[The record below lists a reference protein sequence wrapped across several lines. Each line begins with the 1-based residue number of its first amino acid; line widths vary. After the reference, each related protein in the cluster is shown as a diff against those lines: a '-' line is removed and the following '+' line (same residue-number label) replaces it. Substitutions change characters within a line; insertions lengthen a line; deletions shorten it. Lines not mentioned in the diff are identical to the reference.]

1 MPIFLHIEGDD
12 MANSVFSDLL
22 RNRIKGSVV
31 LLALGAAVLGAN
43 AKSEDVKSE
52 NFNVLGTW
60 SALNNYSAYEVPLWE
75 EYLPEA
81 SENQISGTIVSMSEM
96 GLSGF
101 ETMRLLKSGIFDF
114 VHLTMGYATGD
125 EPAME
130 GLDLASVSQDID
142 MARDIVDA
150 YMPVIN
156 QRLAANHNLK
166 ILSAYPFTSQAF
178 FCAKP
183 IENIKDLSGLKI
195 RTYSAA
201 LADFVEGAGGENV
214 TVAFGEVVPAL
225 ERGVI
230 DCAITGTM
238 PGYSASWHEVT
249 DYLYTLR
256 VGWGIVT
263 LTVNL
268 DSWNRLNDATR
279 SLMEAEIADFN
290 HRAWEGVAALDSQ
303 GINCNT
309 GIGECESGEAGEMT
323 LVMPSEA
330 DLKAR
335 ETILSDF
342 VLANWRERCG
352 GDCAEEWN
360 ASAGK
365 VSGILVP

>member
-1 MPIFLHIEGDD
+1 
-12 MANSVFSDLL
+12 MAKHTFSDLMKHKV
-22 RNRIKGSVV
+22 KGSMI
-31 LLALGAAVLGAN
+31 LLALGLTAFGGV
-43 AKSEDVKSE
+43 AKAEEVQNV
-52 NFNVLGTW
+52 NFSVLGTW
-60 SALNNYSAYEVPLWE
+60 SALNNYSAYEVPLWQ

-81 SENQISGTIVSMSEM
+81 SNDQVTGTIVSMSEM

-101 ETMRLLKSGIFDF
+101 ETMRLLKHGIFDF

-130 GLDLASVSQDID
+130 GLDLASVSQDLD
-142 MARDIVDA
+142 TAKDIVDA
-150 YMPVIN
+150 YMPAIN
-156 QRLAANHNLK
+156 QRLKANHNLK

-178 FCAKP
+178 FCSKP
-183 IENIKDLSGLKI
+183 IENIEDLSGLKI

-230 DCAITGTM
+230 DCAISGTM

-268 DSWNRLNDATR
+268 DSWNRLNESTR
-279 SLMEAEIADFN
+279 ALLEAEGN
-290 HRAWEGVAALDSQ
+290 PPE
-303 GINCNT
+303 
-309 GIGECESGEAGEMT
+309 
-323 LVMPSEA
+323 
-330 DLKAR
+330 K
-335 ETILSDF
+335 
-342 VLANWRERCG
+342 
-352 GDCAEEWN
+352 
-360 ASAGK
+360 
-365 VSGILVP
+365 